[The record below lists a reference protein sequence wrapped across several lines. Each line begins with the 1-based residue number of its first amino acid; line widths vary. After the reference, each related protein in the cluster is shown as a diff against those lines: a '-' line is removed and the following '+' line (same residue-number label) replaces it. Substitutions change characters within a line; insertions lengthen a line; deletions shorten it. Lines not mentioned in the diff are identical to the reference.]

1 LQFTGRQQETAHNVD
16 KGTVSPR
23 RRRVL
28 VRFLRKRFNKLKRLL
43 IRRGFIYANVILIVV
58 VAAVV
63 WIGNKQTSGIISSSL
78 FNQSGNS
85 QSQAPLDALSS
96 ADIADNVAI
105 AADLPEAVSVTN
117 QADSYN
123 AQLAS
128 ATVDEAV
135 VTKPQLVA
143 GGSKSRQ
150 DIQTYITVA
159 SDTVSSLA
167 VKFGITSN
175 SIIWSNNLT
184 GNNLSAGKRL
194 LIPPVNGIVYLVK
207 SGDTVQ
213 SIANTY
219 QADPDLIVAFND
231 IELSGLPVGQ
241 YIMIPNGTIPATSN
255 GTIPATSN
263 AYSSAVYDFNPEW
276 GGNGYTFGY
285 CTWYVASMVAVP
297 RNWGNADTWAYY
309 ARLSGWTVSPIPI
322 VGAIAQTTAGWAG
335 HVALVFAVSPDHTMI
350 KYSDMN
356 GIAGFDR
363 VGYSGWVPSTHFQN
377 YIYH

>member
-1 LQFTGRQQETAHNVD
+1 MQFASRQQETAHNVD

-23 RRRVL
+23 RRKVL
-28 VRFLRKRFNKLKRLL
+28 ARFLRRRFNKLKKLL
-43 IRRGFIYANVILIVV
+43 IRRGFIYANVTLIVV

-63 WIGNKQTSGIISSSL
+63 WIGNNQTSGIINGSL

-105 AADLPEAVSVTN
+105 AADLTEAVSVTN

-128 ATVDEAV
+128 TTVDETV

-159 SDTVSSLA
+159 GDTVGSLA
-167 VKFGITSN
+167 TKYGITSN
-175 SIIWSNNLT
+175 SIKWSNNLI
-184 GNNLSAGKRL
+184 GDDLPAGKKL

-213 SIANTY
+213 SIAGTY

-241 YIMIPNGTIPATSN
+241 YIMIPNGTMPTTSYSYAN
-255 GTIPATSN
+255 
-263 AYSSAVYDFNPEW
+263 SSAVYDFNPEW

-285 CTWYVASMVAVP
+285 CTWYVANMVAVP

-335 HVALVFAVSPDHTMI
+335 HVAYVFAVTSSSGQYMI
-350 KYSDMN
+350 RYSDMN
-356 GIAGFDR
+356 GIAGYDR
-363 VGYSGWVPSTHFQN
+363 VGYSDWVSSTHFQN